1 MRRDQKFFDL
11 YSLLIGGLAA
21 VCVLFFV
28 LAMKVNDMVRGDFQQ
43 HADVYIQAV
52 NARLEPFGAVYMPD
66 DDLTAAG
73 PQVAA
78 MDTPEPVEAAMSG
91 PQVFN
96 EACIACH
103 GTGIGGAPKFGD
115 AAAWASRLGRGHD
128 VLVQHAI
135 EGYQGETGF
144 MPPKGGRMDLSDEEV
159 AAAVEY
165 MVSDVE

>member
-1 MRRDQKFFDL
+1 MRRDQKFFDM
-11 YSLLIGGLAA
+11 YLLVIGGLAA
-21 VCVLFFV
+21 VCLGFLV
-28 LAMKVNDMVRGDFQQ
+28 LAMKLNDKVRGDFQE
-43 HADVYIQAV
+43 HAEVYIEAAS
-52 NARLEPFGAVYMPD
+52 ARVRPFAEVYLPG
-66 DDLTAAG
+66 DDLTDGG

-78 MDTPEPVEAAMSG
+78 VAAPEPVEAAMSG

-115 AAAWASRLGRGHD
+115 AAAWDGRIEQG
-128 VLVQHAI
+128 VETLVRHAI
-135 EGYQGETGF
+135 EGYQGSTGF

-165 MVSDVE
+165 MVSEGD

>member
-1 MRRDQKFFDL
+1 LRRDQKFFDM
-11 YSLLIGGLAA
+11 YSLVIGGLAA
-21 VCVLFFV
+21 VCLGFFV
-28 LAMKVNDMVRGDFQQ
+28 LAVKLNDMVRGDFQE
-43 HADVYIQAV
+43 HADVYLETV
-52 NARLEPFGAVYMPD
+52 NTRLAPFSEVYLPG
-66 DDLTAAG
+66 DDLTAGG

-78 MDTPEPVEAAMSG
+78 MEDAEPVEAAMSG
-91 PQVFN
+91 PQVYN

-103 GTGIGGAPKFGD
+103 GTGIGGAPRFGD
-115 AAAWASRLGRGHD
+115 AAAWGPRIEQGVE

-165 MVSDVE
+165 MVTEVQ